1 MAHDKKSEEKHEKQA
16 EHDFYMKIENS
27 VAFRRNL
34 LEASKSTLG
43 MLKEVYVVKQLNN
56 KKHEKTA
63 ELQKELKELR
73 VLVQKMNEM
82 LPDYAK
88 AEIKKHF
95 PDLAFEKKIRA
106 EPDSRSEP
114 EPTPKKPL
122 SELDQLSKALGDIQ
136 KKLSSL

>member
-1 MAHDKKSEEKHEKQA
+1 MAHEKKIEEKHEKQA

-27 VAFRRNL
+27 TAFRRKL

-43 MLKEVYVVKQLNN
+43 MLREIYIVKQLNN

-63 ELQKELKELR
+63 QLQKELKELR
-73 VLVQKMNEM
+73 VLVQKMNEL

-88 AEIKKHF
+88 ADMKKHF
-95 PDLAFEKKIRA
+95 PELTFEKKIRT
-106 EPDSRSEP
+106 EDVSKPEP
-114 EPTPKKPL
+114 EPLPKKPI
-122 SELDQLSKALGDIQ
+122 SELDQLSHALADIQ